1 MNIIITG
8 ALGHIGTYLLFN
20 SHKLKKIKK
29 IYAIDKIDEK
39 MLVLLNLTLKKKV
52 FFINQDLSKKK
63 INLKNENIDFVIHLA
78 STTNAAASLNNK
90 KDVYKNNL
98 SCFKNVINFCKKK
111 KAKLIH
117 ISSTSVYG
125 SQELYVD
132 EECKELKP
140 QSPYAEVKIK
150 EEKILKKKNTRL
162 KYVSLRFGTIVGPS
176 AGMRFHTAVNKFCM
190 QAYLNEPLHVW
201 RTALN
206 QFRPYLSIR
215 DAFKALSFF
224 LMKKNINNQLYNIV
238 SENLTVKQ
246 IIKKIQKHKKIKIK
260 LVNEKIM
267 NQLSYKTKSVKI
279 QKMGLKLDCKLQE
292 DINMTF
298 KLLKKKSFT
307 NGKT

>member
-8 ALGHIGTYLLFN
+8 SLGHIGTYLLLN

-29 IYAIDKIDEK
+29 IYAIDKIEEK
-39 MLVLLNLTLKKKV
+39 MLILLNLNLKRKV
-52 FFINQDLSKKK
+52 FFINQDLSETK
-63 INLKNENIDFVIHLA
+63 INLKNENIDVVIHLA

-98 SCFKNVINFCKKK
+98 SCFYNVIDFCKKK
-111 KAKLIH
+111 KANLIH

-140 QSPYAEVKIK
+140 QSPYAEVKIM
-150 EEKILKKKNTRL
+150 EEKILKKKDINF

-176 AGMRFHTAVNKFCM
+176 TGMRFHTAVNKFCM
-190 QAYLNEPLHVW
+190 QAFLEQPLHVW
-201 RTALN
+201 KTALN

-224 LMKKNINNQLYNIV
+224 LIKKNINNQLYNIV

-246 IIKKIQKHKKIKIK
+246 IIKKIQKHKKTKIK

-267 NQLSYKTKSVKI
+267 NQLSYKTKSVKVK
-279 QKMGLKLDCKLQE
+279 KMGLKLDSKLQE
-292 DINMTF
+292 DINKTF
-298 KLLKKKSFT
+298 KLLKNKIFT
-307 NGKT
+307 NGKI

>member
-1 MNIIITG
+1 
-8 ALGHIGTYLLFN
+8 
-20 SHKLKKIKK
+20 
-29 IYAIDKIDEK
+29 
-39 MLVLLNLTLKKKV
+39 MLVLLNLTLKRKV

-98 SCFKNVINFCKKK
+98 SCFNNVVNFCMKK
-111 KAKLIH
+111 KARLIH

-150 EEKILKKKNTRL
+150 EEKILKKINTRL

-190 QAYLNEPLHVW
+190 QAYLDEPLHVW

-267 NQLSYKTKSVKI
+267 NQLSYKTKSFKV
-279 QKMGLKLDCKLQE
+279 QKMGLKLDSKLQE

-298 KLLKKKSFT
+298 KLLKNKSFI
-307 NGKT
+307 NGKI

>member
-1 MNIIITG
+1 MNIVITG
-8 ALGHIGTYLLFN
+8 SLGHIGTYLLFN

-39 MLVLLNLTLKKKV
+39 MLVLLNLTLKRKV

-98 SCFKNVINFCKKK
+98 SCFKNVINFCKKR

-150 EEKILKKKNTRL
+150 EEKILKKINTRL

-246 IIKKIQKHKKIKIK
+246 IIKKIQKHKKTKIK

-267 NQLSYKTKSVKI
+267 NQLSYKTKSVKV
-279 QKMGLKLDCKLQE
+279 QKMGLKLDSKLQE

>member
-39 MLVLLNLTLKKKV
+39 MLVLLNLTLKRKV

-246 IIKKIQKHKKIKIK
+246 IIKKIQKHKKTKIK

-267 NQLSYKTKSVKI
+267 NQLSYKTKSVKV
-279 QKMGLKLDCKLQE
+279 QKMGLKLDSKLQE

>member
-150 EEKILKKKNTRL
+150 EEKILKKINTRL

-246 IIKKIQKHKKIKIK
+246 IIKKIQKNKKTKIK

>member
-8 ALGHIGTYLLFN
+8 SLGHIGTYLLFN

-39 MLVLLNLTLKKKV
+39 MLVLLNLTLKRKV

-98 SCFKNVINFCKKK
+98 SCFNNVVNFCMKK
-111 KAKLIH
+111 KARLIH

-150 EEKILKKKNTRL
+150 EEKILKKINTRL

-190 QAYLNEPLHVW
+190 QAYLDEPLHVW

-267 NQLSYKTKSVKI
+267 NQLSYKTKSVKV
-279 QKMGLKLDCKLQE
+279 QKMGLKLDSKLQE

>member
-1 MNIIITG
+1 MNIVITG
-8 ALGHIGTYLLFN
+8 SLGHIGTYLLFN

-39 MLVLLNLTLKKKV
+39 MLVLLNLTLKRKV

-98 SCFKNVINFCKKK
+98 SCFKNVINFCKKR

-150 EEKILKKKNTRL
+150 EEKILKKINTRL

-190 QAYLNEPLHVW
+190 QAYLDEPLHVW

-246 IIKKIQKHKKIKIK
+246 IIKKIQKHKKTKIK

-267 NQLSYKTKSVKI
+267 NQLSYKTKSVKV
-279 QKMGLKLDCKLQE
+279 QKMGLKLDSKLQE

>member
-150 EEKILKKKNTRL
+150 EEKILKKINTRL

>member
-150 EEKILKKKNTRL
+150 EEKILKKINTRL

-246 IIKKIQKHKKIKIK
+246 IIKKIQKHKKTKIK

>member
-150 EEKILKKKNTRL
+150 EEKILKKINTRL

-215 DAFKALSFF
+215 DAFKALSVF